1 MGRITLGGAID
12 LHCHYGPES
21 VVGVP
26 HRVDAF
32 EAARD
37 AAALDFAAI
46 VLKSHDFPSNG
57 VAYAAG
63 QAVPSVKVFG
73 GVCCDFCIGGL
84 NPSAVETALRDG
96 AAIVWLP
103 TLSSQQ
109 DVDNGI
115 AAMLNIPGPAI
126 TLFDDDG
133 ALRNEVHEILRLVS
147 EHDAIVA
154 TGHTSKAE
162 HFAVAREYA
171 SRGRLIVTHAMN
183 HGAGPHLDV
192 ADCVELAQ
200 LGAHVEFAAATC
212 MHGHGPSAADVV
224 RAIAAIGARQVV
236 LSTDYGWNHE
246 LPSPAAGLH
255 DYADALYAAGAKESE
270 LREMACANPARL
282 LGLQPA

>member
-1 MGRITLGGAID
+1 MSRIVLGGAID

-37 AAALDFAAI
+37 AAAFDFAAI

-57 VAYAAG
+57 IAYAAG
-63 QAVPSVKVFG
+63 QAVPEVKVFG

-84 NPSAVETALRDG
+84 NPAAVETSLRDG

-115 AAMLNIPGPAI
+115 AAMLNIPGPSI
-126 TLFDDDG
+126 SLFDSKG
-133 ALRNEVHEILRLVS
+133 RLRDEVHEILRLVS

-171 SRGRLIVTHAMN
+171 QRGRLIVTHAMN
-183 HGAGPHLDV
+183 HGV
-192 ADCVELAQ
+192 APA
-200 LGAHVEFAAATC
+200 
-212 MHGHGPSAADVV
+212 
-224 RAIAAIGARQVV
+224 
-236 LSTDYGWNHE
+236 
-246 LPSPAAGLH
+246 PSPFWEVEIAVYGDL
-255 DYADALYAAGAKESE
+255 DLPERK
-270 LREMACANPARL
+270 
-282 LGLQPA
+282 